1 MVNGREWNE
10 WRFWDPD
17 GHLKEVADFKA
28 GERDGHVVIYFDND
42 SVRHDGWIRRGRQDS
57 LMRSYYRNGRLMES
71 GLYKA
76 GVKTG
81 EWNYWYADGRP
92 MLKEVWEDSIALV
105 LDAWDPDGAPTVVKG
120 DGVLRTRHW
129 REKTTEEQRQSYKL
143 AKAGKIKN
151 RSKRKAAR

>member
-1 MVNGREWNE
+1 MRKHAAPAPKRYLPVLLAWALPACLAAQTVLPYVDYWDSTRTRKRSEGLMVNGREWNE

-71 GLYKA
+71 GFWVMNRPVLMEKS
-76 GVKTG
+76 
-81 EWNYWYADGRP
+81 GRP
-92 MLKEVWEDSIALV
+92 
-105 LDAWDPDGAPTVVKG
+105 
-120 DGVLRTRHW
+120 
-129 REKTTEEQRQSYKL
+129 L
-143 AKAGKIKN
+143 AG
-151 RSKRKAAR
+151 